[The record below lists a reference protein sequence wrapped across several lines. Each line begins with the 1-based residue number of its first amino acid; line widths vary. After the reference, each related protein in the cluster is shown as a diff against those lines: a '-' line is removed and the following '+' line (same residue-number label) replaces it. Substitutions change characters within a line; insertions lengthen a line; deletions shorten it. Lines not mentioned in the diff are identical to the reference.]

1 MILAATFSPSAADK
15 LSIKPQKSTAGGE
28 PPLSSYFSFFFS
40 LSSAFSVVCLWSY
53 VRVCVR
59 AYVLL
64 RVYLQTRVCVC
75 DRMYM
80 RGRVCRVRLLVYRN
94 VINLGAYSVL
104 GYLYKLFYS
113 SL

>member
-1 MILAATFSPSAADK
+1 MC
-15 LSIKPQKSTAGGE
+15 
-28 PPLSSYFSFFFS
+28 
-40 LSSAFSVVCLWSY
+40 VCA
-53 VRVCVR
+53 CVR
-59 AYVLL
+59 MFCFEFICKLVC
-64 RVYLQTRVCVC
+64 VCVC

>member
-1 MILAATFSPSAADK
+1 MASHRFLLTF
-15 LSIKPQKSTAGGE
+15 L
-28 PPLSSYFSFFFS
+28 FFFF

-64 RVYLQTRVCVC
+64 RVYLQTRVCVCVC